1 MGRYYILA
9 LVSIIMFQVG
19 WEHKMDTKAINIEP
33 ALFFVK
39 LRGGVILWIGSHVM
53 FCGEVGCNWE
63 VLHFGFRAHT
73 IFFGGVGWGGAG
85 LRRY

>member
-19 WEHKMDTKAINIEP
+19 CELKMDTKAINIEP

-39 LRGGVILWIGSHVM
+39 LRRGVILWIGSHVI
-53 FCGEVGCNWE
+53 FCGGVRWNWE
-63 VLHFGFRAHT
+63 VHFG
-73 IFFGGVGWGGAG
+73 
-85 LRRY
+85 

>member
-19 WEHKMDTKAINIEP
+19 WEQKMDTKAINIEP

-39 LRGGVILWIGSHVM
+39 LRGGIIFWIESPCYFLW
-53 FCGEVGCNWE
+53 
-63 VLHFGFRAHT
+63 
-73 IFFGGVGWGGAG
+73 
-85 LRRY
+85 